1 MGTMTMDRWD
11 TASAGLRSTDQRS
24 ADGRHADERSTDQ
37 RSADELSLVELVT
50 EDFRTHGNKVA
61 SPGFWAVAT
70 HRFGARIEQ
79 APPLARAP
87 LEALHRVVSTAVD
100 WVWGIHLP
108 RATRLGRRVHIW
120 HFGSTVLN
128 ARSIGNDVHIRH
140 DTTVGPVRSADAGRR
155 DALPVIEDAVDLGAG
170 ACVMGD
176 VTVGRGAVVLANTVV
191 LEAVPA
197 GVRVFGVPGRI
208 IPG

>member
-1 MGTMTMDRWD
+1 MAMRTDR
-11 TASAGLRSTDQRS
+11 GERVN
-24 ADGRHADERSTDQ
+24 ADV
-37 RSADELSLVELVT
+37 RSADELSLAELVA
-50 EDFRTHGNKVA
+50 EDFRTHRSKLA

-70 HRFGARIEQ
+70 HRFGTRIER
-79 APPLARAP
+79 APTLLRAP
-87 LEALHRVVSTAVD
+87 LEAVHRVASTAVD
-100 WVWGIHLP
+100 WVWGIHVP
-108 RATRLGRRVHIW
+108 RATTLGRRVHIW

-140 DTTVGPVRSADAGRR
+140 DTTVGPLRSADTHRR
-155 DALPVIEDAVDLGAG
+155 EALPVIEDAVDLGSG
-170 ACVMGD
+170 ACIMGD
-176 VTVGRGAVVLANTVV
+176 VTIGRGAVVLANTVV